1 MDLMIFEAELLS
13 IKFKRFICR
22 HRYYVIADNKFA
34 DAGLWKCEK
43 CGDLMFQHR
52 KVDIRKQHYND
63 RVNVE
68 EWTEIN
74 YKAKQY
80 DKMTKEADLW

>member
-1 MDLMIFEAELLS
+1 MDLKDLMIFEAKLLS
-13 IKFKRFICR
+13 IKFKRFICG

-52 KVDIRKQHYND
+52 KVGIRKQHYND
-63 RVNVE
+63 RVEVE
-68 EWTEIN
+68 DWISWSSGKEL
-74 YKAKQY
+74 
-80 DKMTKEADLW
+80 TKEELL

>member
-1 MDLMIFEAELLS
+1 MDLKDLKIFEAKLLS

-22 HRYYVIADNKFA
+22 HRYYVIADNKLA

-52 KVDIRKQHYND
+52 KVAIRKQHYND
-63 RVNVE
+63 RVEVE
-68 EWTEIN
+68 DWISWPSGKEL
-74 YKAKQY
+74 
-80 DKMTKEADLW
+80 TKGELDE

>member
-1 MDLMIFEAELLS
+1 MDLKIFEAKLLS

-34 DAGLWKCEK
+34 DAGLKNKKK

-52 KVDIRKQHYND
+52 KVAIRKQHYND

-68 EWTEIN
+68 EWISWPSGNEL
-74 YKAKQY
+74 
-80 DKMTKEADLW
+80 TKEEL

>member
-1 MDLMIFEAELLS
+1 MNLKDLKIFEAKLLS

-22 HRYYVIADNKFA
+22 HRYYVVADNKFA

-63 RVNVE
+63 RVEVE
-68 EWTEIN
+68 DWTSWPSGKEL
-74 YKAKQY
+74 
-80 DKMTKEADLW
+80 TKEELL

>member
-1 MDLMIFEAELLS
+1 MINLKIFEAKLLS
-13 IKFKRFICR
+13 IEFKRFICR

-52 KVDIRKQHYND
+52 KVAIYKQHYND
-63 RVNVE
+63 RVEVE
-68 EWTEIN
+68 DWISWPSGDEL
-74 YKAKQY
+74 
-80 DKMTKEADLW
+80 TKEELR

>member
-1 MDLMIFEAELLS
+1 MDLKDLMIFEAELLS

-52 KVDIRKQHYND
+52 KVAIRKQHYND
-63 RVNVE
+63 RVEVE
-68 EWTEIN
+68 DWISWPFGKEL
-74 YKAKQY
+74 
-80 DKMTKEADLW
+80 TKEELL